1 MKKIIFLLSMLSLTS
16 ISFSQDTIFLVNHD
30 TIRCKVSNVSS
41 SKVDYAVVDAKP
53 IRTYTVYK
61 SDVAVIKYESGFTK
75 VINPYINRQQSKS
88 DTSQTESMSEEY
100 RNDCVKAKLD
110 ADNYYKAPGPSGLT
124 FIVSF
129 LTGGIVGLIPAVAF
143 SQTPPKEQNLVIPA
157 KSSKSNEYISCYK
170 DRAFKSKKRKVWT
183 SYWLG
188 VVSAVVFIILT
199 SK

>member
-1 MKKIIFLLSMLSLTS
+1 MKKIFLLLSMLSLTS

-41 SKVDYAVVDAKP
+41 SKVDYAIVDAKP

-75 VINPYINRQQSKS
+75 VINPYINKQKAKA
-88 DTSQTESMSEEY
+88 DTSQTESMSDEY

-110 ADNYYKAPGPSGLT
+110 ADKYYKAPGPSGLT

-143 SQTPPKEQNLVIPA
+143 SQTPPKEQSLFIPG
-157 KSSKSNEYISCYK
+157 KSSKSNEYVSCYK
-170 DRAFKSKKRKVWT
+170 ERAFKSKKRIVWT

-188 VVSAVVFIILT
+188 VLSAVVFLVIT
-199 SK
+199 AK